1 MKMIPRYC
9 WVIFFVCWSI
19 DQSIPVAAR
28 NVDDENPIVFHA
40 PIDSEVEDYFG
51 FSVAL
56 VAGDPKKPRKY
67 PPWFLIG
74 APRAYH
80 EGLTK
85 GESYQCKLSPD
96 APDDILRLSCQHLP
110 VSLTYPSLENS
121 TTIHYNNS
129 LYGSS
134 QDAVGLKLYTTCS
147 PHLQTLDTAKVSRMN
162 GLCVVGSTTKV
173 DSYSILEPL
182 SNKDRAF
189 EWSTRGAAM
198 KNFVFGQSGFSAR
211 ILSSSQAGLQL
222 LIGAPNVH
230 EGKGTVAR
238 YSLFKN
244 VKTNQFEAGNLTVP
258 GAGNISDYSK
268 GQRLYLGYS
277 ISSGNL
283 FSKNK
288 TWYASGSPNHEVR
301 GSVLIFDILPNNT
314 MTRKQVLLGVQLGES
329 FGYSLASGD
338 ISGDKLDELIV
349 GAPFFTTNGG
359 QNEGRV
365 VIFSKNKANLL
376 TQKYELKGT
385 TAKGLFGT
393 TVAFLG
399 DLDKDRYGDFAVAAP
414 FEGGGVIY
422 LFFASAAGVSFGK
435 KIVGTNY
442 EPSISRFGFS
452 ISRGVDVD
460 QNGFLD
466 FAVGAY
472 KSRHVVLFRT
482 RPVVNLHHEF
492 KLVEDFLTY
501 NSTNFTLSSCVR
513 YNGTR
518 APKSLD
524 FGLKLELL
532 GTSVRRIFY
541 KTVESSVRLIEN
553 NITLERNNTSCTNF
567 QFRFRENMTDY
578 ETPFKVTIQYLLPHN
593 DAKSNVKDKVTTLS
607 PVLAK
612 PSLREVDVT
621 FASMCSK
628 DSCIADLRLDMRFYL
643 ANTGAEITRYVI
655 GSDVSLLVRVTLT
668 NLGMPALGSK
678 LLLAYPRQL
687 QPTIFGRCLDQE
699 EDQATKSEI
708 QCSVFTPL
716 LAGKTETVELRFSGA
731 ELDAEKK
738 LLVSASAI
746 SRSTLTNSSIVM
758 QEKELKIESEAALS
772 VSASPTEEPRRFDLY
787 GNALQTLTYQFIIE
801 KYGASP
807 LHDAK
812 IMITFPYAIN
822 NRKKS
827 IFGFDWTVLSSS
839 GECAPEEAEST
850 EDEGDVLNLDQSAE
864 SDSSEEPNE
873 GDHRRR
879 KRDAQKLQKIL
890 PANRTLLLN
899 CSSQLWECKSVT
911 CKVGSFLT
919 RAAYVTVN
927 ATMWIDFS
935 ALKKVLGSKDLVQ
948 IEAEAY
954 VEVLKP
960 VNVQKPKE
968 QRPDQ
973 VTVTASFQRIMKNR
987 DYFHDPFV
995 LSLSTAVGL
1004 FLLLMLALGL
1014 SKAGFFKR
1022 NDIHVLQQRLR
1033 MQRPPIA
1040 SLKDLQIMYD
1050 RCDTSDNE

>member
-1 MKMIPRYC
+1 MNQ
-9 WVIFFVCWSI
+9 F
-19 DQSIPVAAR
+19 IPVAAR
-28 NVDDENPIVFHA
+28 NVDDENPMVFHA
-40 PIDSEVEDYFG
+40 PIDSGVEDYFG
-51 FSVAL
+51 YSVAL
-56 VAGDPKKPRKY
+56 VAGGPKNPRKH

-80 EGLTK
+80 EGQKK
-85 GESYQCKLSPD
+85 GESYQCKPSPD
-96 APDDILRLSCQHLP
+96 APDDVLRLSCQHLP

-134 QDAVGLKLYTTCS
+134 QDAVGSKLYTTCS
-147 PHLQTLDTAKVSRMN
+147 PHLQTLDMAKVSRMN

-198 KNFVFGQSGFSAR
+198 KNFVFGQSGFSTR

-244 VKTNQFEAGNLTVP
+244 VKTDQFEAGNLTVP
-258 GAGNISDYSK
+258 GAGNISDYAK

-277 ISSGNL
+277 ISSGNF

-329 FGYSLASGD
+329 FGYSLTSGD

-349 GAPFFTTNGG
+349 GAPFFTTAGG

-365 VIFSKNKANLL
+365 VIFSKNKSNLL

-385 TAKGLFGT
+385 AAKGLFGT

-435 KIVGTNY
+435 KIVGTNF

-452 ISRGVDVD
+452 ISRGVDID

-482 RPVVNLHHEF
+482 RPVVNLLHEF

-501 NSTNFTLSSCVR
+501 NSTSFTLSSCVR

-518 APKSLD
+518 ATKSLV

-532 GTSVRRIFY
+532 GTSARRIFY
-541 KTVESSVRLIEN
+541 KTAESSMRLIEDN
-553 NITLERNNTSCTNF
+553 LTLERNITSCTNF
-567 QFRFRENMTDY
+567 QFHFRENMTDY
-578 ETPFKVTIQYLLPHN
+578 ETPFKAAIQYLLPHN
-593 DAKSNVKDKVTTLS
+593 DTKSNEKDKMTTLS

-643 ANTGAEITRYVI
+643 ENTGAEITRYVI

-699 EDQATKSEI
+699 ENQAAISEL

-738 LLVSASAI
+738 LLVSANAI
-746 SRSTLTNSSIVM
+746 SRGILTNSSIVT

-772 VSASPTEEPRRFDLY
+772 VAASPTEELRRFDLY
-787 GNALQTLTYQFIIE
+787 GSALQILTYQFIIE
-801 KYGASP
+801 K
-807 LHDAK
+807 
-812 IMITFPYAIN
+812 
-822 NRKKS
+822 KKS

-839 GECAPEEAEST
+839 GECVPEEAEST
-850 EDEGDVLNLDQSAE
+850 EDEEDVSNSDQSAE
-864 SDSSEEPNE
+864 SDSSEEPSE

-927 ATMWIDFS
+927 ATMRIDFS
-935 ALKKVLGSKDLVQ
+935 ALKKELGTKDLVQ
-948 IEAEAY
+948 IEAEAF

-995 LSLSTAVGL
+995 LSLGTAVGL